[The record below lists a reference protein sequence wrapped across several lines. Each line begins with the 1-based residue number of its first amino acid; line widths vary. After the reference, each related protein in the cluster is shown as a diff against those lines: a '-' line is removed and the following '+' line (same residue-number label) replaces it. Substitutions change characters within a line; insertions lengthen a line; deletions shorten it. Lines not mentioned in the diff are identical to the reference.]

1 MKTNNNE
8 NRDHGT
14 TDQKTAEQ
22 KSEVGGQRED
32 ARAETPEQWWEEL
45 TAAEKRFAYD
55 LNDVARGLVQG
66 GFAQVRIGLEG
77 AKRKLRAAVQ
87 RLSVAYDSAGV
98 QSPGGGP
105 ERWRWN

>member
-1 MKTNNNE
+1 M
-8 NRDHGT
+8 
-14 TDQKTAEQ
+14 
-22 KSEVGGQRED
+22 SEVGREALD
-32 ARAETPEQWWEEL
+32 QWWGGL
-45 TAAEKRFAYD
+45 TAAEKQFAYD
-55 LNDVARGLVQG
+55 LNDVARGLVES

-77 AKRKLRAAVQ
+77 ARRKLRAAVQ